1 MVAPIADQ
9 LTGLH
14 KRWEIESRP
23 WLGGFILWL
32 GWTGCTWLAFLASL
46 LVIEV
51 GERSDLSGLDG
62 LLGGAIIGLG
72 QWVVI
77 RPYIHRAYRWIGV
90 SALTWGLLAGLHIG
104 AIAWIV
110 PGTTHLLMRGIF
122 GLLYGSYVGLILGIG
137 QWWTMRRQISQAW
150 RWIPL
155 STGVW
160 AVAIA
165 LGWILGGLLRTTSNL
180 FVSEV
185 VGLMVAWGAIAT
197 LSGIAL
203 VGLLYP
209 KPPSSS
215 HQAHPTRPARRSR
228 SIPTADTDC

>member
-1 MVAPIADQ
+1 M
-9 LTGLH
+9 
-14 KRWEIESRP
+14 
-23 WLGGFILWL
+23 
-32 GWTGCTWLAFLASL
+32 
-46 LVIEV
+46 IEV

-150 RWIPL
+150 RWIPFKHRSL
-155 STGVW
+155 GSRDRPGLDIGW
-160 AVAIA
+160 AFTYHKQFIC
-165 LGWILGGLLRTTSNL
+165 
-180 FVSEV
+180 
-185 VGLMVAWGAIAT
+185 
-197 LSGIAL
+197 
-203 VGLLYP
+203 
-209 KPPSSS
+209 
-215 HQAHPTRPARRSR
+215 Q
-228 SIPTADTDC
+228 